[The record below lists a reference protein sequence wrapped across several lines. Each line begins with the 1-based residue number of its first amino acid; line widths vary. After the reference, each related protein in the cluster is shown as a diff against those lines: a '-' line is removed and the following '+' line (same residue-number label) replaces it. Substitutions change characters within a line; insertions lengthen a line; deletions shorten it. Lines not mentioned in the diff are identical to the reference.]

1 MIAHFPLVVVADDDP
16 DILALVELR
25 LLLIGCQVVTAV
37 DGDEALG
44 AITEHVP
51 ALAVLDVA
59 MPGTDGLTV
68 LERVRDNPATAD
80 VPVLLLSAGVH
91 DADVARGMA
100 RGANTYVK
108 KPFEAHELVLAVEA
122 LLERQPQKLAS

>member
-1 MIAHFPLVVVADDDP
+1 MIARFPLVV
-16 DILALVELR
+16 
-25 LLLIGCQVVTAV
+25 
-37 DGDEALG
+37 DGDAALA

-51 ALAVLDVA
+51 ALAVLNVA
-59 MPGTDGLTV
+59 MPATDGLTV
-68 LERVRDNPATAD
+68 LERVRDDPATAD

-100 RGANTYVK
+100 RRANTYVE
-108 KPFEAHELVLAVEA
+108 KPFEAQELVSAVEA